1 MTACRAR
8 EALCVDHLC
17 RVRIR
22 DAPLSNRRLG
32 VGRSRRLALLLAFA
46 ILALALALA
55 AALTAALTAVV
66 IVREAAAA
74 TAAALAFLES
84 VASATAATAATAA
97 TTATAALALASVVA
111 LALASVVALALTLA
125 VHRIIFEG
133 VLLALACTG
142 LDACFGGLFQPL
154 QLLLYAE
161 LHRHDEHELA
171 PNLEVSRGDTVASL
185 SPCQSSFK
193 PNSNFR
199 SIELVE
205 LKTHGG
211 RRALGRGLGGGD

>member
-1 MTACRAR
+1 MAS
-8 EALCVDHLC
+8 LCVVRLC

-32 VGRSRRLALLLAFA
+32 VGRSRRLALLLALA
-46 ILALALALA
+46 ILALALA

-74 TAAALAFLES
+74 AAAALAFLEG
-84 VASATAATAATAA
+84 VASAAATATAAAATAAAVAA
-97 TTATAALALASVVA
+97 AAAAALALASVVA
-111 LALASVVALALTLA
+111 LALAHALALA
-125 VHRIIFEG
+125 VHWIIFER

-161 LHRHDEHELA
+161 LHRHDEQLVPERYPFVTTA
-171 PNLEVSRGDTVASL
+171 YNRASTRVSAKDWRGI
-185 SPCQSSFK
+185 
-193 PNSNFR
+193 NR
-199 SIELVE
+199 
-205 LKTHGG
+205 
-211 RRALGRGLGGGD
+211 